1 MGEGVIR
8 MSGEII
14 SPYPKSLVTAVINSP
29 LFKTYKEKAGTDR
42 AHALWN
48 ECAPKDFQIVEKGEA
63 S

>member
-1 MGEGVIR
+1 